1 MPKSHNKKRNVGIV
15 YELLLRR
22 VSECLVN
29 EDTKSAQQTLDI
41 ISRRFKR
48 GTELYKEF
56 RLFRALAKSHVSD
69 ENIARSILEEAKAAA
84 RKTNV
89 KSLEREKSDL
99 IREMNYNLKDKNL
112 YFRHVPD
119 YKSLATIQVLLNDWR
134 EGDCADIRRM
144 ALYESKIVDYLLQE
158 KTIVDIS
165 SEENNNVDPL
175 VVKIMSEKMNE
186 KYGKRFSKDQREILK
201 VYAFASSAQTEA
213 SHAKLAET
221 MRLISEKSLSG
232 IVHLRETSDNK
243 VIQEK
248 IANVENKIMQESTR
262 DLDDKKIV
270 RFLTLMDLCREI
282 KESQNA

>member
-89 KSLEREKSDL
+89 KSLEKEKSDL
-99 IREMNYNLKDKNL
+99 IREMNYGLKDKNL
-112 YFRHVPD
+112 YFRHIPD

-134 EGDCADIRRM
+134 EGEAADIHRM
-144 ALYESKIVDYLLQE
+144 AMYESRVVDYLLKE
-158 KTIVDIS
+158 KAIVDIS
-165 SEENNNVDPL
+165 SEESNSVDPL

-186 KYGKRFSKDQREILK
+186 KYGKRFNKDQREILK

-213 SHAKLAET
+213 SRAKLAET
-221 MRLISEKSLSG
+221 MKLISEKSLSR
-232 IVHLRETSDNK
+232 ISQLRETSDNK
-243 VIQEK
+243 IIQEK

-262 DLDDKKIV
+262 EIDDKKIV

>member
-56 RLFRALAKSHVSD
+56 RLFRALAKSCVSD
-69 ENIARSILEEAKAAA
+69 ENIARSILEEAKIAA
-84 RKTNV
+84 RKTNL
-89 KSLEREKSDL
+89 KSLEKEKSDL
-99 IREMNYNLKDKNL
+99 IREMNYGLKDKNL

-134 EGDCADIRRM
+134 EGDGANITRM
-144 ALYESKIVDYLLQE
+144 ALYESRVVDYLLEE
-158 KTIVDIS
+158 KVVVDIS
-165 SEENNNVDPL
+165 SEESNSVDPL

-186 KYGKRFSKDQREILK
+186 KYGKRFNKDQREILK
-201 VYAFASSAQTEA
+201 VYAFASSSQTEA
-213 SHAKLAET
+213 SRAKLAET
-221 MRLISEKSLSG
+221 MKLISEKSLSG
-232 IVHLRETSDNK
+232 IAHLRETSDNK

-248 IANVENKIMQESTR
+248 IAYVENKIMQESTR

-270 RFLTLMDLCREI
+270 RFLTLMDLCKEI
-282 KESQNA
+282 KESHNG

>member
-41 ISRRFKR
+41 ISRRFKK

-84 RKTNV
+84 RKTDT
-89 KSLEREKSDL
+89 KSLEKEKSDL
-99 IREMNYNLKDKNL
+99 IREMNYSLKDKNL

-134 EGDCADIRRM
+134 EGTSADIHRM
-144 ALYESKIVDYLLQE
+144 ATYESKVVNYLLQE
-158 KTIVDIS
+158 KAIVDIS
-165 SEENNNVDPL
+165 SEENNSVDPL

-186 KYGKRFSKDQREILK
+186 KYGKRFNKDQREILK

-213 SHAKLAET
+213 SRKKLAET
-221 MRLISEKSLSG
+221 MKAISDKALSG
-232 IVHLRETSDNK
+232 IAHLRETSNNK

-248 IANVENKIMQESTR
+248 IANVENRIVEESTR
-262 DLDDKKIV
+262 EIDDKKIV
-270 RFLTLMDLCREI
+270 RFLTLMDLCKEI
-282 KESQNA
+282 KESQNV